1 MMLDSDDCLRQVMA
15 IRGALGASL
24 VEYTTGMTVRSTG
37 RGPTGDPE
45 FSAAGVASLIHA
57 TLDTAA
63 LATVGQPGRVEDIV
77 LTAENG
83 YHLVRFITGA
93 TDARLVLYVWLDRL
107 LGNLAITQRVLRT
120 VAEELVAG

>member
-1 MMLDSDDCLRQVMA
+1 MLDSDDCLRQVMA

-37 RGPTGDPE
+37 CGPIGDPHL
-45 FSAAGVASLIHA
+45 SAAGVANLIHA

-63 LATVGQPGRVEDIV
+63 LATVGQPGHVEDIV

-83 YHLVRFITGA
+83 YHLVRFITGG

-107 LGNLAITQRVLRT
+107 LGNLAMTQRVLRS